1 MKNDVSHHVILLNL
15 IFAQFCRIFPGK
27 TGFRIR
33 KTGYPIQKFI
43 CFKTYFGQGEYYL
56 KFSAKS
62 VKKHSEIRVFPDF
75 RKIWISNEN
84 REVPDNINCKSVNC
98 GIPNNIDMP
107 LTLFQVDLF
116 NKRKSKI
123 VTEPYF
129 KIEKTKYHFC
139 FYFVFTSN
147 IKAGDRKGYN

>member
-1 MKNDVSHHVILLNL
+1 MDAQWVLNYGKWKSECYYYHHYHHHHHHNLNTQVATCHVTND
-15 IFAQFCRIFPGK
+15 
-27 TGFRIR
+27 
-33 KTGYPIQKFI
+33 
-43 CFKTYFGQGEYYL
+43 
-56 KFSAKS
+56 
-62 VKKHSEIRVFPDF
+62 
-75 RKIWISNEN
+75 N

-107 LTLFQVDLF
+107 LTLIQVDLF

>member
-1 MKNDVSHHVILLNL
+1 MATCHVTND
-15 IFAQFCRIFPGK
+15 
-27 TGFRIR
+27 
-33 KTGYPIQKFI
+33 
-43 CFKTYFGQGEYYL
+43 
-56 KFSAKS
+56 
-62 VKKHSEIRVFPDF
+62 
-75 RKIWISNEN
+75 N

-107 LTLFQVDLF
+107 LTLIQVDLF

>member
-1 MKNDVSHHVILLNL
+1 MDAQWVLNYGKWKSECYYYHHHHHNLNTQVATCHVTND
-15 IFAQFCRIFPGK
+15 
-27 TGFRIR
+27 
-33 KTGYPIQKFI
+33 
-43 CFKTYFGQGEYYL
+43 
-56 KFSAKS
+56 
-62 VKKHSEIRVFPDF
+62 
-75 RKIWISNEN
+75 N

-107 LTLFQVDLF
+107 LTLIQVDLF